1 MDKGLILKIDPK
13 KPDASFMERAMFS
26 VLGGG
31 LVVIPTETFYGIAVD
46 SANNNALTRLSLL
59 KDRPQDKAFPLI
71 VANFAQ
77 LEALV
82 SEVPSPAKDLMDR
95 HWPGPLSLIFPARWG
110 LPGELVHR
118 GGIAVRQS
126 PNTVASALA
135 DSVGRAIT
143 ATSANLSGES
153 APSSIDDLDD
163 RIIDAVD
170 IILDAGPCPGGL
182 PSTLADVRQNP
193 PVVLRQGSV
202 FL

>member
-1 MDKGLILKIDPK
+1 
-13 KPDASFMERAMFS
+13 MFS

-95 HWPGPLSLIFPARWG
+95 HWPGPP
-110 LPGELVHR
+110 
-118 GGIAVRQS
+118 
-126 PNTVASALA
+126 
-135 DSVGRAIT
+135 
-143 ATSANLSGES
+143 
-153 APSSIDDLDD
+153 
-163 RIIDAVD
+163 
-170 IILDAGPCPGGL
+170 
-182 PSTLADVRQNP
+182 
-193 PVVLRQGSV
+193 
-202 FL
+202 